1 MLDGATL
8 QALGLTAV
16 TMAFP
21 FHNWLVMLE
30 AVTAQEAARRARLM
44 SDHARRRDL
53 IADTVSGFDFAGF
66 VKPQT
71 VEQTAAGAFYAGF

>member
-1 MLDGATL
+1 MIDGATL
-8 QALGLTAV
+8 QALGLTAM

-30 AVTAQEAARRARLM
+30 AVTAQEAARLA
-44 SDHARRRDL
+44 HHRREQQRRSEL
-53 IADTVSGFDFAGF
+53 AAAVGFAGF

-71 VEQTAAGAFYAGF
+71 VEQAAAGAFYAGF

>member
-1 MLDGATL
+1 MIDGATL

-30 AVTAQEAARRARLM
+30 AVTAQEAARRDHRLREQQ
-44 SDHARRRDL
+44 RRSEL
-53 IADTVSGFDFAGF
+53 LAETAAAAGF
-66 VKPQT
+66 LGFAKPQT
-71 VEQTAAGAFYAGF
+71 LEQTAAGAFYAGF